1 MRCAATCRAAAARGW
16 RCLGLA
22 LVAFW
27 GASGF
32 YRVQPD
38 EQGVVMRFGAFNRT
52 APPGLNY
59 HIPWPVES
67 VTTPRV
73 TRINRVD
80 IGFIGTPEV
89 GVVSGRVQP
98 SRDVLAESLMLTGD
112 ENIIDI
118 DVAVFWRI
126 RDAGEFLFNTRN
138 PESTVKAAAESVMRE
153 VIGRTPIQPALT
165 EARAQIEQEV
175 RRGTQAIMDQY
186 QAGIEIMQ
194 VQLQKV
200 DPPAQV
206 VDAFR
211 DVQRANADRE
221 RLRNEA
227 ESFRNDIIPRARG
240 EAERIV
246 QEAQGVRESQ
256 IARARGEAAR
266 FTSVLTAYQLAQD
279 VTVRRLYLETME
291 EILRRNPM
299 MIVDDRLQG
308 VVPFLPLG
316 DAGTTPRPPA
326 GNLPTTRPA
335 PLPPAA
341 RRVGAATQGR
351 LAGRHAMN
359 RSVIALGVLAVVV
372 ITAASS
378 VFTVHQTQQV
388 LITQLGDPIRVIE
401 TPGLHV
407 KVPFIQSV
415 ITFDRRLLDFDAP
428 GEEVILGDQ
437 RRLIV
442 DSFTRY
448 RITNPLVF
456 YQTVGRDRAG
466 HPRAAELDRVV
477 LAAPRARQ

>member
-1 MRCAATCRAAAARGW
+1 MPWNNSGGQSPWGNPKPGGPWGSPPPPGGGGPGGPTGGGRGPDLDDMI
-16 RCLGLA
+16 RQAQEAVRRYLPRGGGKGLALLGLV

-98 SRDVLAESLMLTGD
+98 SRDVLAESMMLTGD

-175 RRGTQAIMDQY
+175 RTGTQAIMDQY
-186 QAGIEIMQ
+186 RAGIEIMQ

-246 QEAQGVRESQ
+246 QEARGVRESQ
-256 IARARGEAAR
+256 IARASGEAAR
-266 FTSVLTAYQLAQD
+266 FTSVLTAYQSARD

-291 EILRRNPM
+291 DILRRNPM
-299 MIVDDRLQG
+299 VIVDDRLQG

-316 DAGTTPRPPA
+316 DAGNTPRA
-326 GNLPTTRPA
+326 LQGGSGLPTTRPA
-335 PLPPAA
+335 PLPPA
-341 RRVGAATQGR
+341 G
-351 LAGRHAMN
+351 
-359 RSVIALGVLAVVV
+359 
-372 ITAASS
+372 
-378 VFTVHQTQQV
+378 
-388 LITQLGDPIRVIE
+388 
-401 TPGLHV
+401 TPGGAT
-407 KVPFIQSV
+407 VPGRVQ
-415 ITFDRRLLDFDAP
+415 P
-428 GEEVILGDQ
+428 GA
-437 RRLIV
+437 
-442 DSFTRY
+442 TR
-448 RITNPLVF
+448 
-456 YQTVGRDRAG
+456 
-466 HPRAAELDRVV
+466 
-477 LAAPRARQ
+477 